1 MFAAFTSKEFAM
13 SEIGNIG
20 GKSSLSSAY
29 ATGVRQSVDPA
40 APRMMDTTTATPT
53 RTMGD
58 RVEVS
63 EVARWLGEMNRLP
76 AIRESK
82 VAAAKASIAN
92 GTLDNDERLAT
103 AVQSMLDDVM

>member
-1 MFAAFTSKEFAM
+1 M
-13 SEIGNIG
+13 SQIGNISGNIG
-20 GKSSLSSAY
+20 GNAGLSAAY
-29 ATGVRQSVDPA
+29 TTGVRQSVDPA
-40 APRMMDTTTATPT
+40 ANRITDTTTTTPT
-53 RTMGD
+53 RTTGD

-82 VAAAKASIAN
+82 VAAAKAAIAN
-92 GTLDNDERLAT
+92 GTLDNDERLAS